1 MATGSGVISSA
12 TTVAFGEVS
21 IEQHTVVAGTVLVA
35 VRAARHPDFD
45 RFVLEFTGPMPSH
58 RVEYVPQLTSDG
70 SGEAV
75 PLPGR
80 AVVQIVVQPAAAHDE
95 AGRPTLPAGLPV
107 LKDFAVFR
115 QIVAAGAVEGVLT
128 WGIGVAAH
136 TGVRVVE
143 FDRPSRVAIDVQH
156 VEPGTG
162 NQLLEPGDRSA
173 AVATWQWRLNQAERL
188 HLVVD
193 EDFGPRTEA
202 ATAGFQRH
210 QHLEDD
216 GIVGPRTRAA
226 MAATLRL

>member
-21 IEQHTVVAGTVLVA
+21 IEQHAAVPGTVLVA

-45 RFVLEFTGPMPSH
+45 RFVLEFTGPLPSH
-58 RVEYVPQLTSDG
+58 RVEYVPELPRDG
-70 SGEAV
+70 SGEV
-75 PLPGR
+75 VLLPGR
-80 AVVQIVVQPAAAHDE
+80 AIVQIVVQPADDHDE
-95 AGRPTLPAGLPV
+95 AGLSTLPGAPAV
-107 LKDFAVFR
+107 KDFAVFR
-115 QIVAAGAVEGVLT
+115 QILAAGAVEGALT
-128 WGIGVAAH
+128 WGIGVADH

-162 NQLLEPGDRSA
+162 NQLLEPGDRSS

-188 HLVVD
+188 HLAVD

-202 ATAGFQRH
+202 ATAQFQRR
-210 QHLEDD
+210 QHLQDD

-226 MAATLRL
+226 MRATLRL